1 MELSAQTRSMTVRL
15 LHFQMKFRIILV
27 PAFISIIVK
36 HQTRIICTNWPTPP
50 QYNDGANHPFQMKSV
65 EIKCDFICIMRA
77 NKEKAYIL
85 ENKAV
90 SLMKSVVFLQNS
102 VFVLALKRRGLGSD
116 QNKAVS
122 LIELLVVVV
131 SAAGC
136 CSLKKKHQL
145 VLSSSDVNTLIV
157 SLPYID

>member
-1 MELSAQTRSMTVRL
+1 MLSFFYRCLESFQSTLKLQVIVTLQIGANNKMELSAQTRSMTVRL

-36 HQTRIICTNWPTPP
+36 HQTRIICTNWSTPP
-50 QYNDGANHPFQMKSV
+50 QYNGGANHPFQMKSV

-90 SLMKSVVFLQNS
+90 SLMKSVVFL
-102 VFVLALKRRGLGSD
+102 
-116 QNKAVS
+116 
-122 LIELLVVVV
+122 
-131 SAAGC
+131 
-136 CSLKKKHQL
+136 
-145 VLSSSDVNTLIV
+145 
-157 SLPYID
+157 